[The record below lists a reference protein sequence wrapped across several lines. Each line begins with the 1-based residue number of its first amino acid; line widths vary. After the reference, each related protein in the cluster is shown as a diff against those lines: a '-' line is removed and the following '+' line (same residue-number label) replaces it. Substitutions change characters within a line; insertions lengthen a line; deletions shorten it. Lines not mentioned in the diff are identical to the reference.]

1 MNILYDLVKNHVFIC
16 AFFSFLAAQIIKSI
30 ISTVINKKF
39 ILERLTG
46 DGGMPSGH
54 SAFVSGMALMCGWC
68 TGFSS
73 SVFGVAMIVAIVVM
87 HDASGVRR
95 ETGKQ
100 AVTLREMSAILN
112 DWIKEKDEEIRTDK
126 LKVLVGHSPLQV
138 FFGSLT
144 GICVALIYIAV
155 LAWGFG
161 YEYAFLAAPAV

>member
-1 MNILYDLVKNHVFIC
+1 MNILYDLVQNHVFIC

-54 SAFVSGMALMCGWC
+54 SAVVSGMALMCGWC

-112 DWIKEKDEEIRTDK
+112 DWIKEKDEKIRTDK